1 MSVPAK
7 VLVIDDDA
15 DLRAAVRSMLES
27 KGYAVAEAESGKDGL
42 RKVVEEKPDLILL
55 DVMMECDSEGYGV
68 TYTIKHSADYELY
81 RGVPVIMMSSIQE
94 SPDEL
99 FSMSPESEMIRPDR
113 YLAKPVDMDLLLEVV
128 EKALAERPPRS
139 VANQ

>member
-27 KGYAVAEAESGKDGL
+27 KGYAVAEAESGKEGL
-42 RKVVEEKPDLILL
+42 RKVAEEKPDLILL

-68 TYTIKHSADYELY
+68 TYAIKHRADYEPY
-81 RGVPVIMMSSIQE
+81 RGIPVIMMSAIQE

-99 FSMSPESEMIRPDR
+99 FAMSPESEMIRPDR
-113 YLAKPVDMDLLLEVV
+113 YLTKPVNMDLLLEVV